1 MYQGSP
7 PSDRM
12 PNGLKWSRCNY
23 RNKVHSERNAL
34 ESSQNHFPQLLVQ
47 SDLVAQNWSIS
58 LFYSLEQSATGLEMG
73 LRPN

>member
-34 ESSQNHFPQLLVQ
+34 ESSQNHFPQLLVHGKVVFHEAGLWCRKGCGL
-47 SDLVAQNWSIS
+47 LVYMFQNI
-58 LFYSLEQSATGLEMG
+58 L
-73 LRPN
+73 